1 MSDLVIEEALPIDA
15 KAARKA
21 AKAAKKANRKGGG
34 RKKLLLLLI
43 ALIVIGGGAAGG
55 YFAMGGF
62 ASHGEEEAN
71 ADVPQLVVRDGVSDE
86 AAEAGR
92 ERARHGRPDP
102 RVFQSTYVPL
112 EGNFTSNL
120 RGGDAFVQ
128 IGLGVSTYYD
138 TRVPEFVTRNMMAIR
153 SAVIMTVSEADP
165 IEISTLQGKQRLKE
179 ALKNAINEVL
189 TNREG
194 FGGID
199 EVYFTSFVTQ

>member
-1 MSDLVIEEALPIDA
+1 M
-15 KAARKA
+15 
-21 AKAAKKANRKGGG
+21 
-34 RKKLLLLLI
+34 KKLILLLV

-62 ASHGEEEAN
+62 RHH
-71 ADVPQLVVRDGVSDE
+71 ADEPNPDLPQLVVKEGVSDE
-86 AAEAGR
+86 TAAAAR
-92 ERARHGRPDP
+92 VRARGGHPDP
-102 RVFQSTYVPL
+102 HVFQSTYVPL

-128 IGLGVSTYYD
+128 VGLGVSTYYD
-138 TRVPEFVTRNMMAIR
+138 THVTENVTRNMMAIR
-153 SAVIMTVSEADP
+153 SAVIMTLSEADP
-165 IEISTLQGKQRLKE
+165 IDITTFQGKQRLKE
-179 ALKNAINEVL
+179 ALKNAINAVL

>member
-1 MSDLVIEEALPIDA
+1 MSDIVIE
-15 KAARKA
+15 AAPPA
-21 AKAAKKANRKGGG
+21 DAKAAKKARKKGGKL
-34 RKKLLLLLI
+34 KKLILLLV
-43 ALIVIGGGAAGG
+43 ALVVIGGGAAGG
-55 YFAMGGF
+55 YYAIGGF
-62 ASHGEEEAN
+62 RGH
-71 ADVPQLVVRDGVSDE
+71 ADEPNPDLPQLVVKEGVSDA

-92 ERARHGRPDP
+92 ERARHGHPDA
-102 RVFQSTYVPL
+102 RVFQSTYLPL

-138 TRVPEFVTRNMMAIR
+138 THVTENVTRNMMAIR
-153 SAVIMTVSEADP
+153 SAVIMILSEADP
-165 IEISTLQGKQRLKE
+165 VDITTFQGKQRLKE
-179 ALKNAINEVL
+179 ALKNAINGVL

>member
-1 MSDLVIEEALPIDA
+1 MSDIVIEAAAPGADK
-15 KAARKA
+15 KAEK
-21 AKAAKKANRKGGG
+21 KAKKKGGKG
-34 RKKLLLLLI
+34 KKLILLLV
-43 ALIVIGGGAAGG
+43 ALIVIGGGGAGG

-62 ASHGEEEAN
+62 RHHSDQPN
-71 ADVPQLVVRDGVSDE
+71 PDLPQLVVKDGVSDE
-86 AAEAGR
+86 AAAEGR
-92 ERARHGRPDP
+92 VRARNGHPDP
-102 RVFQSTYVPL
+102 RIFQSTYVPL

-138 TRVPEFVTRNMMAIR
+138 THVTDNVTRNMMAIR
-153 SAVIMTVSEADP
+153 SAVIMTLSEADP
-165 IEISTLQGKQRLKE
+165 IEITTLQGKQRLKE
-179 ALKNAINEVL
+179 ALKNAINNVL

>member
-1 MSDLVIEEALPIDA
+1 MSDIVIDA
-15 KAARKA
+15 GAIPDEKG
-21 AKAAKKANRKGGG
+21 AKKAKKKGGKK
-34 RKKLLLLLI
+34 KKLILLLV

-62 ASHGEEEAN
+62 RSHHEDTN
-71 ADVPQLVVRDGVSDE
+71 PDLPQLVVKEGVSDE

-92 ERARHGRPDP
+92 ARARQNGHPDP
-102 RVFQSTYVPL
+102 HVFQSSYIPL

-120 RGGDAFVQ
+120 HGGDAFVQ

-138 TRVPEFVTRNMMAIR
+138 THVTDNVTRNMMAIR
-153 SAVIMTVSEADP
+153 SAVIMILSEADP
-165 IEISTLQGKQRLKE
+165 VDITTFQGKQRLKE
-179 ALKNAINEVL
+179 ALKNAINGVL

>member
-1 MSDLVIEEALPIDA
+1 MSDIVIDTAPPADP
-15 KAARKA
+15 
-21 AKAAKKANRKGGG
+21 KAAKKARKKGGKL
-34 RKKLLLLLI
+34 KKFVLLLV

-62 ASHGEEEAN
+62 RRHSTETN
-71 ADVPQLVVRDGVSDE
+71 PDLPQLVVKEGVSNE
-86 AAEAGR
+86 AADAA
-92 ERARHGRPDP
+92 RARARNGHPDP
-102 RVFQSTYVPL
+102 RIFQSTYLPL

-128 IGLGVSTYYD
+128 IGLGISTYYD
-138 TRVPEFVTRNMMAIR
+138 THVTDNVTRNMMAIR
-153 SAVIMTVSEADP
+153 SAVIMILSESDP
-165 IEISTLQGKQRLKE
+165 VEITTFQGKQRLKE
-179 ALKNAINEVL
+179 ALKNAINNVL